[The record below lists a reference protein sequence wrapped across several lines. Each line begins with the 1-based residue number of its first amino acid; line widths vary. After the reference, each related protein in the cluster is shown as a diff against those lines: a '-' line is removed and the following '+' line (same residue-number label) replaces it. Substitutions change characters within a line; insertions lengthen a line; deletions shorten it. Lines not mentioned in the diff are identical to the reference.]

1 MITYVEP
8 IKLNGQG
15 KEIVMQIH
23 INQIHNNDIF
33 WTDSSGM
40 AMQHRQLDIQ
50 PQYNLTVHQP
60 MAGNYYPI
68 GSLLTI

>member
-23 INQIHNNDIF
+23 INQIHNNDTF

-40 AMQHRQLDIQ
+40 AMQHRQLNIQ
-50 PQYNLTVHQP
+50 P
-60 MAGNYYPI
+60 
-68 GSLLTI
+68 